1 MKKLYYTLALLCGLS
16 TAVLAQVPN
25 PGFESWDSL
34 SIVNNKKIYN
44 PTGWFSTNA
53 DMVGNGF
60 EQPVTMSTDARTGNY
75 AVQITAGLDDA
86 GKQAAILS
94 TGSSVSFDF
103 SKDQGEKI
111 ALQGKIK
118 SFQLYYKYLTAIND
132 SFMVYL
138 AMYKDGQYY
147 GQAYTKRGQ
156 ANTYQKLLVEL
167 NYPSTVPPPD
177 SAKLFIFASTQ
188 NNAGSILTIDDVS
201 IDYANTGIVGVTK
214 KRLGIYPNPAKN
226 TITVNDNDEQNVSY
240 KIINNRGQVAQEGV
254 LESNEVNTANLT
266 QGVYI
271 MQMESPS
278 TNFQQI
284 KFIKE

>member
-16 TAVLAQVPN
+16 TAAFAQVPN

-34 SIVNNKKIYN
+34 SIVNNKRIYN

-60 EQPVTMSTDARTGNY
+60 EQPVTMSTDARTGTY
-75 AVQITAGLDDA
+75 AVQITASLDDA

-167 NYPSTVPPPD
+167 NYPSTVAPPD

-201 IDYANTGIVGVTK
+201 IGYANTGIANITK
-214 KRLGIYPNPAKN
+214 KRLGVYPNPAKN
-226 TITVNDNDEQNVSY
+226 NITVSDNDMQNASY
-240 KIINNRGQVAQEGV
+240 KIIDNQGQVAQEGI
-254 LESNEVNTANLT
+254 LENNQINTANLT
-266 QGVYI
+266 QGVYMI
-271 MQMESPS
+271 QMETP
-278 TNFQQI
+278 TADYQQV

>member
-1 MKKLYYTLALLCGLS
+1 MKKIYYTLALLCGLS
-16 TAVLAQVPN
+16 SAAFSQIPN

-34 SIVNNKKIYN
+34 SIVNNKRIYN

-53 DMVGNGF
+53 QMVGNGF

-75 AVQITAGLDDA
+75 AVQITASLDDA

-94 TGSSVSFDF
+94 TGNSVSFDF
-103 SKDQGEKI
+103 SKDPGEKI

-138 AMYKDGQYY
+138 AMYKDGQFY
-147 GQAYTKRGQ
+147 GQAYTRGGQ
-156 ANTYQKLLVEL
+156 SNTYQKLSLEL
-167 NYPSTVPPPD
+167 SYPATIPPPD
-177 SAKLFIFASTQ
+177 SAKFFIFASTQ
-188 NNAGSILTIDDVS
+188 NNTGSILTIDDMS
-201 IDYANTGIVGVTK
+201 IGYANTSIANATK

-226 TITVNDNDEQNVSY
+226 SITVSDNDIQNTSY
-240 KIINNRGQVAQEGV
+240 KIINNQGQIAQEGI
-254 LESNEVNTANLT
+254 LENNEINTSNLT

-271 MQMESPS
+271 IQMENQ
-278 TNFQQI
+278 TANYQQT
-284 KFIKE
+284 KFVKE